1 VRRNQQAWGIV
12 IAVVVGAAAAG
23 QAKTGAAGHAAATL
37 DRATSSAAHTAHL
50 AHLAQAAALAA
61 KNSQA
66 SRAVAA
72 AESRQGDPYVYTAT
86 GPDAFDCSGLTMWA
100 YAQVGVSIP
109 RTSEQDW
116 ADLPHLKK
124 GDRPEP
130 GDLIIYTGSPIDPP
144 PGHVTMYVGRGR
156 MVEAEETGVPV
167 HIVPVRA
174 GAWGYVRPVGGV

>member
-1 VRRNQQAWGIV
+1 MRRNQQGWGIL
-12 IAVVVGAAAAG
+12 IAIVVGAAAAG
-23 QAKTGAAGHAAATL
+23 QAKTGVAGHAAATL
-37 DRATSSAAHTAHL
+37 DRTTSSAAHTAHL
-50 AHLAQAAALAA
+50 AHLAQAA

-86 GPDAFDCSGLTMWA
+86 GPDAFDCSGLMQWA

-116 ADLPHLKK
+116 ADLPHVKK
-124 GDRPEP
+124 GDPLEP
-130 GDLIIYTGSPIDPP
+130 GDLILYTGGDVALDPP
-144 PGHVTMYVGRGR
+144 PGHVTMYIRPGW
-156 MVEAEETGVPV
+156 MVEAYGSGVPV
-167 HIVPVRA
+167 RITPIRS